1 MQNMAAV
8 AKISEMAKARGVTAG
23 QLALAWVHSR
33 GNDVIPIPGMLHHS
47 GLSLLWD
54 KAAGQ

>member
-1 MQNMAAV
+1 MQNLKAV

-33 GNDVIPIPGMLHHS
+33 GKDVIPIPGMP
-47 GLSLLWD
+47 GLSGCTQHACRDLP
-54 KAAGQ
+54 